1 MKESSVM
8 RAELRR
14 LLYITILAVPF
25 SLGFGLKNAVAQN
38 FPVTVTD
45 MAGRQVTITKP
56 PERVAL
62 QDGRVALDLALLDRT
77 DPFSHVVIWNNLL
90 SRFSPAF
97 WSLLVKH
104 WPEAAKIPDMGFDDD
119 GQVNLE
125 AMLAKK
131 PQILIAELRA
141 MPVLEQDGTM
151 RTFAAL
157 HIPVLF
163 VDDSVHPVPNAVRSV
178 TLLGTVLDRAKE
190 AKAYTDFYDAHLANL
205 TTTIAKLPAPHPSVF
220 VEALAGQSD
229 AGDCCFTHGN
239 FGWGLLV
246 QAVGARNLGSEL
258 LHSPSGQ
265 VSVETL
271 LADQPDVFVMTGRG
285 QTASMPALGYATST
299 QAAERS
305 LRALE
310 TRPGL
315 AALTAAQ
322 NNRVYG
328 LYHPFYSSVFN
339 IIGLEYLAK
348 FIYPGA
354 FVHLD
359 PLQTYATLI
368 SQFTTIP
375 NTPVLF
381 GLRAPALDH

>member
-25 SLGFGLKNAVAQN
+25 SLGFGLKNAVAQSY
-38 FPVTVTD
+38 PVTVID
-45 MAGRQVTITKP
+45 MAGRQVTITRP

-285 QTASMPALGYATST
+285 QTASMPVLGYATST

-315 AALTAAQ
+315 AALMAAQ

-339 IIGLEYLAK
+339 IVGLEYLAK

>member
-1 MKESSVM
+1 MKDRSVM

-14 LLYITILAVPF
+14 LLFIACLVVTF
-25 SLGFGLKNAVAQN
+25 SLGFGLKHAVAQGY
-38 FPVTVTD
+38 PVTVTD
-45 MAGRQVTITKP
+45 MAGRQVTITQP
-56 PERVAL
+56 PQRIAL
-62 QDGRVALDLALLDRT
+62 QDGRVALDLTLLDRAE
-77 DPFSHVVIWNNLL
+77 PFSRVVIWNNLL

-104 WPEAAKIPDMGFDDD
+104 WPMAAQIPDMGFDDD

-125 AMLAKK
+125 VMLAKK

-141 MPVLEQDGTM
+141 KPVLEQDGTM

-163 VDDSVHPVPNAVRSV
+163 IDDSVHPVPNAVRSV

-205 TTTIAKLPAPHPSVF
+205 TTTIAKLPTPHPSVF

-246 QAVGARNLGSEL
+246 QAVGARNLGSTL
-258 LHSPSGQ
+258 LHTPSGQ

-285 QTASMPALGYATST
+285 RTGIMPALGYATST
-299 QAAERS
+299 QKAESS
-305 LRALE
+305 LGDLE
-310 TRPGL
+310 ARPGF

-339 IIGLEYLAK
+339 IVALEYLAQ

-354 FVHLD
+354 FARLN

-381 GLRAPALDH
+381 GLRAPALAH